1 MYIYLSKYVQKKTP
15 VLHADFI
22 TTMSVETYINF
33 RTRPLAAHFEQLA
46 PRLSILMQV
55 RWIDIHVFQWRKH
68 KNMSNIFRLI
78 NPVHVMDT
86 YIFKV
91 NLFTKQAI
99 YE

>member
-55 RWIDIHVFQWRKH
+55 R
-68 KNMSNIFRLI
+68 
-78 NPVHVMDT
+78 
-86 YIFKV
+86 
-91 NLFTKQAI
+91 
-99 YE
+99 